1 MAQNRGMTSVPKWR
15 VILAGAILV
24 VLVALATQLA
34 PIYLHN
40 MRLQQFVEDTAR
52 SQASLKVSDDLLR
65 VLVLNKAAQL
75 GLPVHASNVHVERSP
90 DAVRIAVRYIV
101 RVDLPFY
108 TVDLHFYP
116 GAGSQ

>member
-1 MAQNRGMTSVPKWR
+1 MPSVSKWR
-15 VILAGAILV
+15 VILAGAIVV
-24 VLVALATQLA
+24 VLVALASQLI
-34 PIYLHN
+34 PIYLSN

-52 SQASLKVSDDLLR
+52 SEIGLKANDDLLR

-75 GLPVHASNVHVERSP
+75 RLPVRASNVHVERSP
-90 DAVRIAVRYIV
+90 DSVRIDVRYVV

-116 GAGSQ
+116 GAGSR